1 MSDLYGGTL
10 RIDDGFT
17 ITLNRFKNSMNG
29 AGSSLKKFTNES
41 SRSSIIFRDKWSRAF
56 SDIGRSSEKMTSRM
70 VKNLTKITATW
81 LSVQTAIKGTKKII
95 DAGIDIQNSKMYI
108 DAVFGKSGNVV
119 QKFKQAQDFAA
130 KTPFNSV
137 EITNAM
143 AKAQMLNL
151 GTSEEDMKR
160 YADLGSIAK
169 LNGSGS
175 IGEAVDAY
183 ADMMNGEFE
192 RMQTILGIKKR
203 DLEQYAKENNMGK
216 FTNKKG
222 QVKNKELLAKV
233 FDSYID
239 SRGITG
245 ITEKY
250 SQTLEGRFST
260 LSDNFNRTLGR
271 IGGIQEDGTVKAG
284 SLFDNIGKMVER
296 FIESLDRFGK
306 SEAFDV
312 LQDNLG
318 KIGDAIINF
327 IDTLTENPEKVQEIF
342 DDISAFFS
350 AIFTVGKWLVDNIEP
365 IMDTLGSIFVTSKLG
380 KIGKFVSSFISP
392 KDFIGPKPVDPIK
405 GFIEEKSS
413 DYSKSSDSSKS
424 SADKTMGKASD
435 KKNGI
440 VFNKSVFDKSIFNNA
455 KFIDSKGRD
464 RDRDRSRSDR
474 DSKRKSNKS
483 KSKKGKSSVKNE
495 LIPYEKPE
503 IVPYQ
508 RGGALTPYQR
518 GGSLVPYQR
527 GGSLIPYQRG
537 GALTPYQGHGSL
549 KSFAKDM
556 IKDYAIDTVED
567 YLIGKVEDGIGSLI
581 KKGGAKLIGSAVED
595 GVSAGIG
602 SGATKFI
609 EGVEYSVSS
618 GIGKS
623 GVINTVKS
631 LATKAGPAAAEAAP
645 MAAAVV
651 AAITSVLSF
660 VNPDGIIHGGINSAG
675 SLITGEE
682 KDYSSRLYGYGVVK
696 PLAWLGNK
704 FGIYDDD
711 DYEYA
716 KKSIANYIQNSD
728 DYINGKTN
736 QKPDI
741 GHMGNYHPTNNNT
754 VNVNIDKIEKDVDTD
769 ELVDKLSEIMD
780 SWNDRNAIGRN

>member
-17 ITLNRFKNSMNG
+17 ITLNRFKNSMSG

-41 SRSSIIFRDKWSRAF
+41 SRSSIIFKDKWSKAF
-56 SDIGRSSEKMTSRM
+56 SDIGRSSEKMTGRM

-81 LSVQTAIKGTKKII
+81 LSVQSTIKSTKKII
-95 DAGIDIQNSKMYI
+95 EAGMDIQNSKMYI
-108 DAVFGKSGNVV
+108 DAVFGKSGNAV

-151 GTSEEDMKR
+151 GTSEKDMNR

-250 SQTLEGRFST
+250 SQTLEGRLST

-271 IGGIQEDGTVKAG
+271 MGGIQEDGTVKAG
-284 SLFDNIGKMVER
+284 SFFDNFCKMIER
-296 FIESLDRFGK
+296 FIASLERFGK

-318 KIGDAIINF
+318 KIGDTIINF

-350 AIFTVGKWLVDNIEP
+350 AIFAVGKWVVDNIEP
-365 IMDTLGSIFVTSKLG
+365 IMDTLGGIFVTSKLG
-380 KIGKFVSSFISP
+380 KLGKFVSSFISP
-392 KDFIGPKPVDPIK
+392 KDFVGPNPVGDTIK
-405 GFIEEKSS
+405 GFIEDKSS
-413 DYSKSSDSSKS
+413 DYSKSSDSSADKS
-424 SADKTMGKASD
+424 SADKAMGKASD

-440 VFNKSVFDKSIFNNA
+440 VFNKSVFNKAIFNNA

-464 RDRDRSRSDR
+464 GDRDRSRSDR

-483 KSKKGKSSVKNE
+483 KSKKSKSSVKNE

-508 RGGALTPYQR
+508 RGGALTPYQK
-518 GGSLVPYQR
+518 

-549 KSFAKDM
+549 KSYAKDM
-556 IKDYAIDTVED
+556 IKDYAIDMVED
-567 YLIGKVEDGIGSLI
+567 YLIDKVEDGIGSLI
-581 KKGGAKLIGSAVED
+581 KKGGAKAIESAVEG
-595 GVSAGIG
+595 GV
-602 SGATKFI
+602 T
-609 EGVEYSVSS
+609 S

-623 GVINTVKS
+623 GVMNTIKS
-631 LATKAGPAAAEAAP
+631 LGTKAAPAAAEAAP
-645 MAAAVV
+645 IVAAVV
-651 AAITSVLSF
+651 AGIESVLSF
-660 VNPDGIIHGGINSAG
+660 VNPDGIVHNGINSVG
-675 SLITGEE
+675 SFLTGEE
-682 KDYSSRLYGYGVVK
+682 KDYSARLFGGLVK
-696 PLAWLGNK
+696 TIGWFSNK
-704 FGIYDDD
+704 FGIHDDD

-716 KKSIANYIQNSD
+716 KKAVDNYIKNSD
-728 DYINGKTN
+728 DYINGKTT

-754 VNVNIDKIEKDVDTD
+754 VNVNIDKVEKDVDTD
-769 ELVDKLSEIMD
+769 KLVDKLSEIMD

>member
-41 SRSSIIFRDKWSRAF
+41 SRSSIIFKDKWNKAF
-56 SDIGRSSEKMTSRM
+56 SDIGRSSEKMTGRM

-81 LSVQTAIKGTKKII
+81 LTVQSTIKSTKKII
-95 DAGIDIQNSKMYI
+95 EAGMDIQNSKMYI
-108 DAVFGKSGNVV
+108 DAVFGKSGNAV

-151 GTSEEDMKR
+151 GTSENDMKR

-192 RMQTILGIKKR
+192 RMQTILGIKKS
-203 DLEQYAKENNMGK
+203 DLEKYAKENNMGK

-233 FDSYID
+233 FDSYLD
-239 SRGITG
+239 DRGITG

-250 SQTLEGRFST
+250 SKTLEGRLST
-260 LSDNFNRTLGR
+260 LSDNFNRTLAKL
-271 IGGIQEDGTVKAG
+271 GGIQEDGTVKDG
-284 SLFDNIGKMVER
+284 SLFDNFCKGVER
-296 FIESLDRFGK
+296 FIDSIERFGK

-318 KIGDAIINF
+318 KIGDSIINF
-327 IDTLTENPEKVQEIF
+327 IDMLTENPEKVQEIF

-350 AIFTVGKWLVDNIEP
+350 AIFAVGKWLVDNIEP

-392 KDFIGPKPVDPIK
+392 KDFIGPNGAGDTIK

-435 KKNGI
+435 KKNGV
-440 VFNKSVFDKSIFNNA
+440 VFNKSVFNKAIFNNA
-455 KFIDSKGRD
+455 KFIDSKDRDRD

-474 DSKRKSNKS
+474 DSKRKSNKG

-518 GGSLVPYQR
+518 GG
-527 GGSLIPYQRG
+527 
-537 GALTPYQGHGSL
+537 ALTPYQGHGSL
-549 KSFAKDM
+549 KSYVKDM

-581 KKGGAKLIGSAVED
+581 KKGGSKAIESAVEN
-595 GVSAGIG
+595 GVGSAIEKGGAKAIESVVE
-602 SGATKFI
+602 SG
-609 EGVEYSVSS
+609 VSS
-618 GIGKS
+618 GVGKS
-623 GVINTVKS
+623 GVMNTIKS
-631 LATKAGPAAAEAAP
+631 LGTKAAPAAAEAGP
-645 MAAAVV
+645 IV
-651 AAITSVLSF
+651 AGVLAGIESVLSF
-660 VNPDGIIHGGINSAG
+660 VNPDGIVHGGINSVG
-675 SLITGEE
+675 SFLTGEE

-728 DYINGKTN
+728 DYITGKTT